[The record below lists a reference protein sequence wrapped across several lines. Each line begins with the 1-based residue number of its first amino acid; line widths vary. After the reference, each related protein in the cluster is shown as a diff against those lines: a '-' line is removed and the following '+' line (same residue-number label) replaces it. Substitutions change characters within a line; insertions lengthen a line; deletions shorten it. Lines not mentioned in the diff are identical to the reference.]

1 MVETRHN
8 SFASK
13 RGLSS
18 PPPPNPKRSKFKGQ
32 SRLLKPGLTACN
44 FVGSVAIHL
53 HIIANTTFI
62 ILNAADLVDTSL
74 LSFDGFYFL
83 LLHCFPLYDVVCLL
97 GLQWHIWKGVL
108 AARQFLK
115 RKRERKLSRLAEK
128 FGKRE

>member
-1 MVETRHN
+1 MVETRR
-8 SFASK
+8 SSSASK

-32 SRLLKPGLTACN
+32 SCLLKPDLIACN
-44 FVGSVAIHL
+44 FAGSVTIHL
-53 HIIANTTFI
+53 HIVADTTFI

-74 LSFDGFYFL
+74 LSFAGFYFL

-108 AARQFLK
+108 VAHRFLK
-115 RKRERKLSRLAEK
+115 WKRERKLSRLAEK